1 MEPRHENSAV
11 LPTAVRCCHRRYHFR
26 DFRELDVS
34 TATMCLRY
42 NAIPLSR
49 IKSFFTFVFVQKK
62 MTHIRRVDGILTREE
77 VVAALTPICF
87 QVTIGVHKAN
97 HPEQSHGRWE
107 VIGECTSSRFEV
119 HAGYPQRGKR
129 KWTDPSCLIIQGKR
143 SWEADI
149 LDKAAQVI
157 QEAIQKKNSRQKTTC
172 NFCDPSWCG
181 WICHKCGRLVQG
193 PTP

>member
-1 MEPRHENSAV
+1 MRF
-11 LPTAVRCCHRRYHFR
+11 HFLGSR
-26 DFRELDVS
+26 VS
-34 TATMCLRY
+34 LH
-42 NAIPLSR
+42 LFLF
-49 IKSFFTFVFVQKK
+49 KKK